1 MDVDDPQGA
10 SFYSQSRAK
19 RPGLYRCTHPCRGSI
34 RDEHCHA
41 APAVARVGRPVV
53 YQAFRTAERFSKAQ
67 GLRLRYLNIFVVRA
81 ILDVSAFLQAQYIRM
96 VGGEEGPVI
105 KIFVPLGVPA
115 DDLHD
120 KMVGGCRGSGVSFDF
135 ERGGAAGQN
144 VHQPAQAFG
153 RGLLAG
159 RNVYL
164 VFGALVARPG
174 VFPRRRDIA
183 LYFDTRPEPTFETGL
198 HRSVRTVGLFGLFGG
213 RYLHLE
219 VDVHRVDQQR
229 RDRHQPQERSLDV
242 DRIGRYTGRGLDGA
256 FQLEFQQIGWDRS
269 PS

>member
-1 MDVDDPQGA
+1 MNRDEILA
-10 SFYSQSRAK
+10 KSRAENAAEDERGRLIK
-19 RPGLYRCTHPCRGSI
+19 LESASVSRC
-34 RDEHCHA
+34 
-41 APAVARVGRPVV
+41 
-53 YQAFRTAERFSKAQ
+53 AFF
-67 GLRLRYLNIFVVRA
+67 
-81 ILDVSAFLQAQYIRM
+81 ILFCLL
-96 VGGEEGPVI
+96 
-105 KIFVPLGVPA
+105 KIFVPLGVPT

-153 RGLLAG
+153 RRLLAG

-256 FQLEFQQIGWDRS
+256 F
-269 PS
+269 